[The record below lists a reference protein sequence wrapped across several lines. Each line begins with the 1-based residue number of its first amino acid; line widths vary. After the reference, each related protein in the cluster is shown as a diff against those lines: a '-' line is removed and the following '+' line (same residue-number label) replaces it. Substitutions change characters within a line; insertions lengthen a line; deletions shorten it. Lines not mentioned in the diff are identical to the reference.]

1 MAKKTASLKFITM
14 TSRNKT
20 ARVAGTLY
28 LILII
33 GGIISLAYI
42 PSQLIIRESA
52 SKTLENITNSEW
64 LFRIGIVSGIITFL
78 IYILLPL
85 VLYKLLYEVNKVY
98 ASLMVIFALVS
109 VPIFFVNILNKF
121 SVLTLINKA
130 GYLQQMGEDELQTQ
144 VMFHIDSYN
153 NGLELSQIFWGLWL
167 FPFGYLVY
175 KSGFLPKFLGLLL
188 MAGCFGYLITFFGG
202 FLYPDFHKTILSNIV
217 GYPAP
222 IGEIGICLWLLIM
235 GTNKLKFR
243 KTAGNNVPHEKH

>member
-1 MAKKTASLKFITM
+1 M
-14 TSRNKT
+14 TSRNRT
-20 ARVAGTLY
+20 ARVAGILY

-42 PSQLIIRESA
+42 PSQLIVREST
-52 SKTLENITNSEW
+52 SKTFENISNSEM
-64 LFRIGIVSGIITFL
+64 LFRLGIVSGIITFL

-85 VLYKLLYEVNKVY
+85 ALYKLLQEVNKAY
-98 ASLMVIFALVS
+98 AGLMVIFALVS

-121 SVLTLINKA
+121 SVLTLIDKVA
-130 GYLQQMGEDELQTQ
+130 YLEQMGEADLQTQ

-175 KSGFLPKFLGLLL
+175 RSGFLPKLLGILL

-202 FLYPDFHKTILSNIV
+202 FLYPDFHKTILSDIV

-235 GTNKLKFR
+235 GTNKLNFR
-243 KTAGNNVPHEKH
+243 KTVGANATHVKP

>member
-1 MAKKTASLKFITM
+1 M
-14 TSRNKT
+14 TPINKT
-20 ARVAGTLY
+20 ARTAGLLY

-42 PSQLIIRESA
+42 PSQLIVRESA
-52 SKTLENITNSEW
+52 SKTLENIINNEF
-64 LFRIGIVSGIITFL
+64 LFRLGIVSGIITFL
-78 IYILLPL
+78 IYIVLPL
-85 VLYKLLYEVNKVY
+85 TLYKLLHEVNKAY

-121 SVLTLINKA
+121 SILTLINKA
-130 GYLQQMGEDELQTQ
+130 EYLETLGESELQTQ
-144 VMFHIDSYN
+144 VMLHIYSYN
-153 NGLELSQIFWGLWL
+153 NGLEISQIFWGLWL

-175 KSGFLPKFLGLLL
+175 KSCFLPKLLGILL

-202 FLYPDFHKTILSNIV
+202 FLYTDFNKTIISDIV

-235 GTNKLKFR
+235 GTNSLKNR
-243 KTAGNNVPHEKH
+243 KTVGNNTYE